1 MKEFKDLKVGDELIL
16 LYGYSWL
23 NLEYS
28 IFKITDI
35 KREGDNLLDLEGIFD
50 ELTHYIYVNGNQ
62 VINGIGVYLYNRYGD
77 QVDEYE
83 FIKSFDNLE
92 DCKRYAVKNILKN
105 IKAQEKQLNSVLL
118 WE

>member
-28 IFKITDI
+28 TFKITDI
-35 KREGDNLLDLEGIFD
+35 KKGKDDLLDLEGIFD
-50 ELTHYIYVNGNQ
+50 ELTHYIYVRGNQ
-62 VINGIGVYLYNRYGD
+62 VINGIGVYLYDRHVD

-83 FIKSFDNLE
+83 FIKAFDNLE
-92 DCKRYAVKNILKN
+92 NCKRYAVKIILKN
-105 IKAQEKQLNSVLL
+105 IKSCENQLNSVLL
-118 WE
+118 W